1 MSSSYLLIGAI
12 GLISYLAWNNGEI
25 MYKSFFIPVNIKE
38 RNEYWRFITHGFI
51 HADSQHLIFNLI
63 TFFFFGPYLEM
74 EFFELFG
81 NRWMFI
87 LFFFLALI
95 MSSLPSYYKH
105 KEDARYRSLGA
116 SGAISA
122 VLFGAIVF
130 NPWMKIYGFIP
141 GFIFGAGY
149 IWYSAKMS
157 RENHD
162 NIGHD
167 AHLWGG
173 VFGFLFPFVLKPEM
187 INIFKETI
195 LNCPYFR

>member
-1 MSSSYLLIGAI
+1 
-12 GLISYLAWNNGEI
+12 
-25 MYKSFFIPVNIKE
+25 
-38 RNEYWRFITHGFI
+38 
-51 HADSQHLIFNLI
+51 
-63 TFFFFGPYLEM
+63 M

-87 LFFFLALI
+87 LFFFLALV

-105 KEDARYRSLGA
+105 KDDARYRSLGA

-130 NPWMKIYGFIP
+130 NPWMKIYGFVP
-141 GFIFGAGY
+141 GFVFGIGY
-149 IWYSAKMS
+149 LWYSAKMS
-157 RENHD
+157 TQNRD

-173 VFGFLFPFVLKPEM
+173 IFGFLFPFVMKPEM
-187 INIFKETI
+187 INKFIETI
-195 LNCPYFR
+195 MNCPYFR